1 MKKIREKYGLVNLI
15 ICLLCIIILVINSIF
30 ISKNSLYEIS
40 DNLITAYC
48 LNFLAGC
55 QGVLGKWGS
64 MSYET
69 FFVKGQW
76 WRCITHIYL
85 HVGVIHMVMNIS
97 ALLIAGKYV
106 EKRYGSLYYL
116 IIFHMTAIVD
126 SIITCMIF
134 SSESVGASA
143 GIFGVI
149 GILIILFLKKQIS
162 LKKAEIV
169 YLIIFFVLSLILG
182 IESLIIH
189 MIALALGMIIGLWQ
203 TRHEKADCCQ

>member
-15 ICLLCIIILVINSIF
+15 ICLLCIIILIINSICV
-30 ISKNSLYEIS
+30 SKNSLYEIS
-40 DNLITAYC
+40 DNIIVAYC

-76 WRCITHIYL
+76 WRCISHIYL
-85 HVGVIHMVMNIS
+85 HAGVIHMV
-97 ALLIAGKYV
+97 
-106 EKRYGSLYYL
+106 
-116 IIFHMTAIVD
+116 AIVD

-134 SSESVGASA
+134 SSDSVGASA

-149 GILIILFLKKQIS
+149 GILIILFFKKQIL
-162 LKKAEIV
+162 LKKTEIV

-182 IESLIIH
+182 IESLITH
-189 MIALALGMIIGLWQ
+189 MIALVLGMIIGLWQ
-203 TRHEKADCCQ
+203 TRHEKADCCR

>member
-1 MKKIREKYGLVNLI
+1 M
-15 ICLLCIIILVINSIF
+15 
-30 ISKNSLYEIS
+30 
-40 DNLITAYC
+40 
-48 LNFLAGC
+48 
-55 QGVLGKWGS
+55 LGKWGS
-64 MSYET
+64 MSYEM

-85 HVGVIHMVMNIS
+85 HAWVIHMAINI
-97 ALLIAGKYV
+97 AAILVACKYV
-106 EKRYGSLYYL
+106 ERKYGSFYYL
-116 IIFHMTAIVD
+116 VIFHMVAIVD
-126 SIITCMIF
+126 SIITCTIF

-149 GILIILFLKKQIS
+149 GILIILLLKKQILLS
-162 LKKAEIV
+162 KTEIV

-203 TRHEKADCCQ
+203 TRHEKADCCR